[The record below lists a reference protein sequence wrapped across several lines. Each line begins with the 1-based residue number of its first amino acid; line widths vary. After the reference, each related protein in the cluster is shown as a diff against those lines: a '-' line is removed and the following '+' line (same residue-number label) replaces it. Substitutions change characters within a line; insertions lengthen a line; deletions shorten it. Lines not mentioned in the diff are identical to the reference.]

1 MLFAYSVNFWWS
13 HRADTVTICTVLSLQ
28 QLLLNSIDPAA
39 LQERSTPSPPFESTS
54 SSQEGHQHSILQQQQ
69 QQRSLSPLQDGCG
82 PNNYDYERR
91 MRQLRRRMRE
101 AVADWT
107 WLAACMGVVE
117 GDMNP
122 VEAYLNGGGDPT
134 RKLTNPE
141 VSAHSFTYIS

>member
-1 MLFAYSVNFWWS
+1 
-13 HRADTVTICTVLSLQ
+13 
-28 QLLLNSIDPAA
+28 
-39 LQERSTPSPPFESTS
+39 
-54 SSQEGHQHSILQQQQ
+54 
-69 QQRSLSPLQDGCG
+69 
-82 PNNYDYERR
+82 

-101 AVADWT
+101 AAADWT

-141 VSAHSFTYIS
+141 VRSLKSDPINNMGRQRKRNKISNIITFQYPS

>member
-1 MLFAYSVNFWWS
+1 M
-13 HRADTVTICTVLSLQ
+13 
-28 QLLLNSIDPAA
+28 
-39 LQERSTPSPPFESTS
+39 
-54 SSQEGHQHSILQQQQ
+54 HQV
-69 QQRSLSPLQDGCG
+69 QRSLSPLQSADGCG
-82 PNNYDYERR
+82 SGGGANNFDYERR

-101 AVADWT
+101 AAADWT

-141 VSAHSFTYIS
+141 VTSL

>member
-1 MLFAYSVNFWWS
+1 M
-13 HRADTVTICTVLSLQ
+13 
-28 QLLLNSIDPAA
+28 
-39 LQERSTPSPPFESTS
+39 
-54 SSQEGHQHSILQQQQ
+54 
-69 QQRSLSPLQDGCG
+69 QDGCG

-101 AVADWT
+101 AAADWT

-141 VSAHSFTYIS
+141 ASSHSRTHTLHDQKARLSVTISRNLGQAL